1 VRNFRMNLAYI
12 IGNCLLASGVLA
24 YSSPFDTTYRSR
36 IFKTWITKIES
47 HFKLNE
53 VPSLKTIIGNKVEI
67 ENWKALYKLPDDEFS
82 VENTIIM
89 MNSKRWSLC
98 IDPQLQANNF
108 IKRMGTMVMKENFVV
123 CKYND
128 VKLSSEL
135 EYAIK

>member
-1 VRNFRMNLAYI
+1 M
-12 IGNCLLASGVLA
+12 
-24 YSSPFDTTYRSR
+24 
-36 IFKTWITKIES
+36 
-47 HFKLNE
+47 
-53 VPSLKTIIGNKVEI
+53 PSLKTIIGNKVEI

-123 CKYND
+123 CKHND